1 MIRQFKKNIKVII
14 SFMKE
19 GISMETATGQKGMT
33 LRSIKNKILVMS
45 GKGGVGKSTVAV
57 NIARSLEKMNFRV
70 GMMDIDIHGPS
81 LEKMLN
87 IEDKNLMQT
96 PDGFMVPIAVNENFY
111 AATIA
116 SLLENDS
123 TPVIWRGPMKS
134 NFINQMFDSF
144 KWPELDYLVIDC
156 PPGTGDEHLTII
168 QTIGIVTGAVI
179 VSTPQEIACVDVKK
193 AINFL
198 NQMSVNIFGIVE
210 NMSYYECPE
219 CKSKIEIFKKG
230 GIEKLTN
237 EFKLP
242 LLGSLPID
250 TAIGESCENGSS
262 IMENTKASKSA
273 EIFKEIT
280 AKIVKSITGKQSCS
294 QTA

>member
-1 MIRQFKKNIKVII
+1 
-14 SFMKE
+14 
-19 GISMETATGQKGMT
+19 MEASSGQKGIT
-33 LRSIKNKILVMS
+33 LKSIKNKILVMS

-57 NIARSLEKMNFRV
+57 NIARTLEKMNFKV

-87 IEDKNLMQT
+87 IENKKITQT
-96 PDGFMVPIAVNENFY
+96 PEGLMVPIAVNENFH

-116 SLLENDS
+116 SLLEDDS

-179 VSTPQEIACVDVKK
+179 VTTPQEIACVDVKK

-198 NQMSVNIFGIVE
+198 NQMSVNIIGVVE

-219 CKSKIEIFKKG
+219 CKTKIEIFKRG
-230 GIEKLTN
+230 GIEKLTQ

-242 LLGSLPID
+242 LLGTLPID

-262 IMENTKASKSA
+262 IIDNSGALKSV
-273 EIFKEIT
+273 EIFSEIT
-280 AKIVKSITGKQSCS
+280 KKIVKNVTEKPACNK
-294 QTA
+294 AENCKK